1 VTKPLYSPLFLSSQ
15 EDLSVYF
22 FVFSSLKNA
31 RENMEEKKSLSS
43 SEQNR
48 AKKALFIGFRERG
61 KEPAIKSKFLSF
73 PIFTVKLFFC
83 INIFIDLRFDRIQ
96 NFL

>member
-1 VTKPLYSPLFLSSQ
+1 
-15 EDLSVYF
+15 
-22 FVFSSLKNA
+22 
-31 RENMEEKKSLSS
+31 MEEKKSLSS

-73 PIFTVKLFFC
+73 PIFTVKLE
-83 INIFIDLRFDRIQ
+83 
-96 NFL
+96 